1 MAGVGHWLYPNSGV
15 DDNRGMLGY
24 WIVWIGFAVF
34 FTTSGL
40 AMAQFALSASENT
53 NPALKRSFCANNRL
67 VVLCELVSVL
77 TLSGFLTGGIWCS
90 METDLQVDE
99 IVETFE
105 PKPTDEI
112 HVCFQIM
119 TYSDV
124 AMNFAYALLWLPVGF
139 LLKAASQQRP
149 VIVLGLPISI
159 AATIAMISQ
168 WTVGS
173 MLLVILFFVDFVTT
187 KIDYFD
193 AWNTIYGTVIYH
205 WGMLMTL
212 YCLHNLSYGLP
223 LMYDDDDDNDIY
235 NDEGPPALSWEW
247 WVTMV
252 AGRVPEPK
260 ENPNVNKEKE
270 NDDEKP
276 DFDDEESNISTKDN
290 ARESA
295 FNPNANSSTPR
306 KAVSFDIEDEI

>member
-1 MAGVGHWLYPNSGV
+1 
-15 DDNRGMLGY
+15 
-24 WIVWIGFAVF
+24 
-34 FTTSGL
+34 
-40 AMAQFALSASENT
+40 
-53 NPALKRSFCANNRL
+53 
-67 VVLCELVSVL
+67 
-77 TLSGFLTGGIWCS
+77 
-90 METDLQVDE
+90 
-99 IVETFE
+99 
-105 PKPTDEI
+105 
-112 HVCFQIM
+112 
-119 TYSDV
+119 
-124 AMNFAYALLWLPVGF
+124 MNFAYALLWLPVGF

-149 VIVLGLPISI
+149 VMVLGLPTPI
-159 AATIAMISQ
+159 ATMIAMAAQ

-173 MLLVILFFVDFVTT
+173 MLLVFLFFVDFVTT
-187 KIDYFD
+187 QIDYFD
-193 AWNTIYGTVIYH
+193 AWNMIYGTVLYH